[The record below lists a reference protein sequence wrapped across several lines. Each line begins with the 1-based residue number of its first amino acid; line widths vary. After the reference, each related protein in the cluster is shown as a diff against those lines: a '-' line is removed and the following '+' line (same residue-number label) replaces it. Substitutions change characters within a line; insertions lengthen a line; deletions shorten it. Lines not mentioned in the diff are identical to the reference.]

1 MAETTYIREAETENE
16 AGDRILLCYHTNEK
30 KIKNSSGE
38 SIRYGVG
45 LTMYT
50 QRLGERTR
58 CEKMSMEGI
67 FTTLNEAR
75 RFVDVLWR
83 GLVTP
88 ITLEDIVA
96 DCVG

>member
-1 MAETTYIREAETENE
+1 MAEATYIREAETESA
-16 AGDRILLCYHTNEK
+16 AGDRILLYYHTNEK

-38 SIRYGVG
+38 CVRYGVSI
-45 LTMYT
+45 TMYT
-50 QRLGERTR
+50 QRTGERTR
-58 CEKMSMEGI
+58 CEKKSMEGI
-67 FTTLNEAR
+67 FATMNEAR
-75 RFVDVLWR
+75 RFVDVLCG

>member
-1 MAETTYIREAETENE
+1 MSEKAYIREAETES
-16 AGDRILLCYHTNEK
+16 ASGDRILLYYHTNEK

-38 SIRYGVG
+38 CVRYGVSI
-45 LTMYT
+45 TMYT
-50 QRLGERTR
+50 QRRGQRTR
-58 CEKMSMEGI
+58 REKKVMEGI
-67 FTTLNEAR
+67 FGTRKEAAK
-75 RFVDVLWR
+75 FVDVLCR

>member
-1 MAETTYIREAETENE
+1 MPEKVYIREAETESA
-16 AGDRILLCYHTNEK
+16 AGDRILLYYHTNEK
-30 KIKNSSGE
+30 KIKSSSGE
-38 SIRYGVG
+38 SIRYGVSIS
-45 LTMYT
+45 MYT
-50 QRLGERTR
+50 QRMGERTR
-58 CEKMSMEGI
+58 CEKKSMEGI
-67 FTTLNEAR
+67 FATSNEAR